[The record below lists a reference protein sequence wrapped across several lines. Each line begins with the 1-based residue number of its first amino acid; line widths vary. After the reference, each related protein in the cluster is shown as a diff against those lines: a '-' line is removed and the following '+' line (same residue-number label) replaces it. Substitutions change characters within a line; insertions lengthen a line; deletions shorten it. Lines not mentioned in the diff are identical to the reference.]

1 MFVSLTGVGV
11 VDKVFAASHLSPN
24 FLLRDNVKTVYVRTE
39 SENEIHVLH
48 KICTNLHL
56 LQLLHEFAS
65 ITFGVL
71 LSLFFTSCTFYL
83 FVLLFTASY
92 FSPTFLGF

>member
-1 MFVSLTGVGV
+1 MLVSLTGV

-24 FLLRDNVKTVYVRTE
+24 FLLRDNVKTVYVRME

-48 KICTNLHL
+48 KIYTKLHL

-71 LSLFFTSCTFYL
+71 LFFFY
-83 FVLLFTASY
+83 
-92 FSPTFLGF
+92 